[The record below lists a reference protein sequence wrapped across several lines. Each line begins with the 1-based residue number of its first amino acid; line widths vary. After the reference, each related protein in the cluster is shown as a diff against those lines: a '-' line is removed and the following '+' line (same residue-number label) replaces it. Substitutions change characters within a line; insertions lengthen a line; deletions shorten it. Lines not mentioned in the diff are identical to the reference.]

1 MKKHSIIKV
10 VSFVL
15 VICFTNLSCFATY
28 YKSKSSDSQR
38 YYSNINSTS
47 KRYDGTVYLING
59 ESFDVENIV
68 VTPDS
73 TTWID
78 SNTSNKISVKTS
90 DINKFEFKNHLI
102 GGIGGFVI
110 GFLVG
115 LTLGYVGDI
124 ISEGEASY
132 GILGG
137 VLLGS
142 GLGLLIGGGLGDRK
156 EYIIVPMDR
165 E

>member
-10 VSFVL
+10 VKLVL
-15 VICFTNLSCFATY
+15 VICFTNLSCSSTY
-28 YKSKSSDSQR
+28 YKSKSSDRQR

-47 KRYDGTVYLING
+47 KRYSATVYLING
-59 ESFDVENIV
+59 KSFDVENIV

-78 SNTSNKISVKTS
+78 SSTSNKISVKTS
-90 DINKFEFKNHLI
+90 DINKFVFKNHLI

-110 GFLVG
+110 GFLGG
-115 LTLGYVGDI
+115 LTLGYVGDMI
-124 ISEGEASY
+124 AIGEASY

-156 EYIIVPMDR
+156 EYIIVPIDK